1 MKRSWVVMGCLLLS
15 AVAEARGGS
24 GILFDVNAYYSSS
37 KSEGKQTGGTND
49 VKSDSSV
56 AIYDLKL
63 GYLTESGL
71 YVGGLYTSRSNN
83 VLDQSGTNGSATG
96 VSLGYMGAAGIFL
109 QGHYLTNASYG
120 TLSEGTGLQADVG
133 YKAGMGSGWL
143 LGGELSY
150 RSISYKKQSD
160 NAGLDT
166 YKITEVIPMI
176 SIGYLF

>member
-1 MKRSWVVMGCLLLS
+1 
-15 AVAEARGGS
+15 
-24 GILFDVNAYYSSS
+24 
-37 KSEGKQTGGTND
+37 
-49 VKSDSSV
+49 
-56 AIYDLKL
+56 
-63 GYLTESGL
+63 
-71 YVGGLYTSRSNN
+71 VGGLYTSRSNN

-120 TLSEGTGLQADVG
+120 TFSEGTGVQADVG